1 MDKHITINLSPEM
14 YAVLSAL
21 SGLAVAV
28 MQNDKEVAQGFATML
43 SAPEMEPVAKEIIDL
58 LQSISHDL
66 TNGTGEKITPKIQ
79 IVS

>member
-1 MDKHITINLSPEM
+1 MTKHITLNLSPELF
-14 YAVLSAL
+14 AVLTAL
-21 SGLAVAV
+21 KGLAVAV
-28 MQNDKEVAQGFATML
+28 MQNDQEVAQGFATLL
-43 SAPEMEPVAKEIIDL
+43 SDPDMEPLAKEIVDL

>member
-14 YAVLSAL
+14 FAVLTAL
-21 SGLAVAV
+21 TGLAVAV

-43 SAPEMEPVAKEIIDL
+43 SAQEMEPLAKEIIDL
-58 LQSISHDL
+58 LQSISRDVID
-66 TNGTGEKITPKIQ
+66 GQSGPVTPKIQ